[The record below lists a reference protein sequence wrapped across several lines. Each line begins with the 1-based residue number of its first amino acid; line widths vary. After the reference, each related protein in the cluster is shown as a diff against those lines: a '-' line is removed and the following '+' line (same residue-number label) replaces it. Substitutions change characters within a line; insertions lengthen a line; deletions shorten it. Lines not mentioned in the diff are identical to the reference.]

1 MAKFEFTVDT
11 KPMAEEISSVSKHVN
26 VTTGAVVAM
35 TTAVVL
41 AEEKAADHVCSNVN
55 RGFYSLIRSQI
66 SQKTAKLQS
75 EVDSHLIQLMQQKKA
90 LMAIKGRMNRDYSMI
105 AKRYLK
111 LFNGLNANLK
121 QRVFELDKPTINF
134 AVKEVDQFS
143 NRTKYLTATIP
154 VSQLESLK
162 GSQEMLAANLKLRGY
177 NVIGSMKSFLLEMN
191 TQKKLTDRILI
202 KDVNYRDSAV
212 LYIPISISEKSLNN
226 KDFGYDVLLSNRLL
240 DYYTK
245 SAISNTVMEKLE
257 QFTWQD
263 ETTNTEEIKSEY
275 VKLVAESPQTNR
287 VKELAMKLFTTNA
300 YQTIKS

>member
-11 KPMAEEISSVSKHVN
+11 KPMADEISSVSKHVN

-35 TTAVVL
+35 KAAVVL
-41 AEEKAADHVCSNVN
+41 AEEKAADLVCNNVN

-90 LMAIKGRMNRDYSMI
+90 LIAIKGRMDRDYNMI

-111 LFNGLNANLK
+111 LFNGLNSNLQ

-134 AVKEVDQFS
+134 AVKEVDKFS

-162 GSQEMLAANLKLRGY
+162 SSQHILAANIKNRGL
-177 NVIGSMKSFLLEMN
+177 NVIGSMRDFLFEMN
-191 TQKKLTDRILI
+191 ALKKLTDRILI
-202 KDVNYRDSAV
+202 KDGRYRENASI
-212 LYIPISISEKSLNN
+212 YITIAIAEKSLNA
-226 KDFGYDVLLSNRLL
+226 KDSSVEIKLSDTLFDN
-240 DYYTK
+240 YAK
-245 SAISNTVMEKLE
+245 SEITNSVMASIG
-257 QFTWQD
+257 QFNWKN
-263 ETTNTEEIKSEY
+263 ENESSEEVKSEY
-275 VKLVAESPQTNR
+275 AKLIADAQKSQR
-287 VKELAMKLFTTNA
+287 VKDLAMKLFLSNN
-300 YQTIKS
+300 YQTI